1 MPRPRNK
8 LFVCTDCRVPFR
20 AKSALPCPNCGSA
33 KTERALGKFDTS
45 PDEPDT
51 EPPPAQSGTPASPPV
66 VPKAPPL
73 PPMTLQPPAKPVKP
87 GGGAIT
93 PEMLQGVKLKK
104 VVKQAKPLP
113 GPAVSPIPLGV
124 RVLAN
129 SVRNPR
135 LGRVR
140 LGRPFP
146 KHGPMYYLPDALNKS
161 LENELRAI
169 ASGSVNPAHGHFNTQ
184 YYNNSRELPTR
195 NNPFERIKA
204 KYYEYGWL
212 TPVPPNMR
220 KDWRTAAGTPA
231 PQHVRDTLGNF
242 VAQDGGRVNLERL
255 LFAETGEIFYT
266 PDHYLTFFR
275 YSPLLMEWTEYLAP
289 EKRYG
294 TSEPD
299 WDASIYY
306 A

>member
-1 MPRPRNK
+1 MPRPRTK

-33 KTERALGKFDTS
+33 RTERALGKLDTT
-45 PDEPDT
+45 PDEPEAVPVPAPALNAKAPT
-51 EPPPAQSGTPASPPV
+51 PPVIPQAPEPPAVKAHAAQ
-66 VPKAPPL
+66 PL
-73 PPMTLQPPAKPVKP
+73 NR
-87 GGGAIT
+87 GGIT
-93 PEMLQGVKLKK
+93 PEMLKGVTLNR
-104 VVKQAKPLP
+104 VVRQAKPLP
-113 GPAVSPIPLGV
+113 GPAISPIPLGV

-135 LGRVR
+135 VARVR

-146 KHGPMYYLPDALNKS
+146 KNGPMYYLPDSLNKS
-161 LENELRAI
+161 LETELRAI
-169 ASGSVNPAHGHFNTQ
+169 ASGAVNPAHGHFNTQ
-184 YYNNSRELPTR
+184 YYNNSRDLPTR
-195 NNPFERIKA
+195 NNPFDRVRA

-212 TPVPPNMR
+212 TTVPVGLQ
-220 KDWRTAAGTPA
+220 KKWYTALGQPA
-231 PQHVRDTLGNF
+231 PQHVSNTLGNF
-242 VAQDGGRVNLERL
+242 IAQDGGKVNLERL

-275 YSPLLMEWTEYLAP
+275 YSPLLMEWTQYLAP

>member
-1 MPRPRNK
+1 MPRPRTK

-33 KTERALGKFDTS
+33 KTERVLGKLDTT
-45 PDEPDT
+45 PDEP
-51 EPPPAQSGTPASPPV
+51 EPTPVPAPTAQAPVPPV
-66 VPKAPPL
+66 IPNAPAPPV
-73 PPMTLQPPAKPVKP
+73 MKAHAAQPNTR
-87 GGGAIT
+87 GGIT
-93 PEMLQGVKLKK
+93 PEMLKGVRLNH
-104 VVKQAKPLP
+104 VVRQAKPLP
-113 GPAVSPIPLGV
+113 GPAQSPIPLGV

-129 SVRNPR
+129 SVKNPR
-135 LGRVR
+135 LARVR

-146 KHGPMYYLPDALNKS
+146 KTGPMYYLPDLLNKS

-184 YYNNSRELPTR
+184 YYNNSRDLPTR
-195 NNPFERIKA
+195 NNPFDRVRA

-212 TPVPPNMR
+212 TTVPANLQ
-220 KDWRTAAGTPA
+220 KEWRTAAGLPA
-231 PQHVRDTLGNF
+231 PQHIRNTLGNF
-242 VAQDGGRVNLERL
+242 VAQDGGKVNLERL

-275 YSPLLMEWTEYLAP
+275 YSPILMEWTQYLAP

>member
-8 LFVCTDCRVPFR
+8 LFVCTECRVPFR

-45 PDEPDT
+45 PEEPDAAPAPAPVT
-51 EPPPAQSGTPASPPV
+51 ATQTPPQPVIPNAPVPPPLTLKPA
-66 VPKAPPL
+66 
-73 PPMTLQPPAKPVKP
+73 AK
-87 GGGAIT
+87 GAGGAIT
-93 PEMLQGVKLKK
+93 PEMLKAVKLNK
-104 VVKQAKPLP
+104 VVRQAKPLP
-113 GPAVSPIPLGV
+113 GPQVSPIPLGV

-129 SVRNPR
+129 AVRNPR
-135 LGRVR
+135 LPAVR

-146 KHGPMYYLPDALNKS
+146 KNGPMYYLPTHTTRS

-169 ASGSVNPAHGHFNTQ
+169 ASGKVNPAHGHFNTQ
-184 YYNNSRELPTR
+184 YYNHSRELPTR
-195 NNPFERIKA
+195 NNPFDRIRA

-212 TPVPPNMR
+212 TTVAPNQQ
-220 KDWRTAAGTPA
+220 KDWRTVSGAPA
-231 PQHVRDTLGNF
+231 PVNVRNTLGNF
-242 VAQDGGRVNLERL
+242 VAQDGGKVNLERL
-255 LFAETGEIFYT
+255 IFAETGEIFYT

-275 YSPLLMEWTEYLAP
+275 YSPILMEWTEYVAP
-289 EKRYG
+289 EARYG

>member
-8 LFVCTDCRVPFR
+8 LYVCTACRVPFK
-20 AKSALPCPNCGSA
+20 AKAVVPCPNCGSA
-33 KTERALGKFDTS
+33 KVERALGKLDDS
-45 PDEPDT
+45 PE
-51 EPPPAQSGTPASPPV
+51 EPASPV
-66 VPKAPPL
+66 VVATPAAPAIPKPPGAPPL
-73 PPMTLQPPAKPVKP
+73 PPAAASKPAKP

-93 PEMLQGVKLKK
+93 PEMLQGVTLKK
-104 VVKQAKPLP
+104 VVRQAKPLP
-113 GPAVSPIPLGV
+113 GPVGSPIPLGV

-129 SVRNPR
+129 AVRNPR
-135 LGRVR
+135 LPAVR

-146 KHGPMYYLPDALNKS
+146 KTGPMYYLPTVPNKS
-161 LENELRAI
+161 LEHELRAI

-195 NNPFERIKA
+195 NNPFDLIRA

-212 TPVPPNMR
+212 TPVPASLHF
-220 KDWRTAAGTPA
+220 DWRTAGGAPA
-231 PQHVRDTLGNF
+231 PAHVRNTLGNF
-242 VAQDGGRVNLERL
+242 LTADGGKVNLERIII
-255 LFAETGEIFYT
+255 AETGEIFYT

-275 YSPLLMEWTEYLAP
+275 YSPVMAEWREYLAP

-294 TSEPD
+294 TAEPE

-306 A
+306 DAP